1 MLASLFVINKP
12 LSSEN
17 GTWKV
22 NQVRCGF
29 IWQSVTSGVSDVY
42 LSLII
47 FTSHPVTYCP
57 CKMPKRPGPGFC
69 TERKNQLFDPLY
81 ISQCIFNMMGWIKDH
96 SICISHDDRH
106 TNIPFLALKTLLMCF
121 SVTGWTFPVHCSRRP
136 DSQHVTALMEADYR
150 EASINLPLITTKR
163 EAALNSCEMAA
174 AVRKWSPGKR
184 PRTLVLL
191 LPAAIVLI
199 VNPA

>member
-1 MLASLFVINKP
+1 MKTARERWIRWGVGLFGSQSPQGSQMFIYLWSSSPVILWRSALAKCQ
-12 LSSEN
+12 N
-17 GTWKV
+17 GLD
-22 NQVRCGF
+22 QD
-29 IWQSVTSGVSDVY
+29 SVQ
-42 LSLII
+42 
-47 FTSHPVTYCP
+47 
-57 CKMPKRPGPGFC
+57 
-69 TERKNQLFDPLY
+69 RKNQLFDPLY